1 MESAYKINSVIC
13 LLVDAQKDKKTVEE
27 VNQTLN
33 DLLDY
38 IEKKGR
44 TAGGQSR
51 VSIVYGNY
59 QNSIMRLDGLT
70 VKKNEDQ
77 HYEVDTSQRARY
89 NSLGRYLTSLAEL
102 KDLNDSTR
110 GKNIKNKLYIIC
122 NKLDRKDSNWIVN
135 SRCKLKEFDYKIY
148 YVYDE
153 KLLNNNNSFKD
164 FIIQNG
170 RECSIEELYEHIN
183 EDDY

>member
-13 LLVDAQKDKKTVEE
+13 LLVDAQKDKKTAEE

-33 DLLDY
+33 KLLDY
-38 IEKKGR
+38 VDKKGSV
-44 TAGGQSR
+44 AGGQSK

-59 QNSIMRLDGLT
+59 QNSIMRLDGIT
-70 VKKNEDQ
+70 DIE
-77 HYEVDTSQRARY
+77 YEVDTSQRARY
-89 NSLGRYLTSLAEL
+89 TSLGRYLTALAEL
-102 KDLNDSTR
+102 KDLNDSCR
-110 GKNIKNKLYIIC
+110 GKNIKNYLYIIC
-122 NKLDRKDSNWIVN
+122 NKLDRKISNWIVN

-153 KLLNNNNSFKD
+153 KLLNNNSSFKD
-164 FIIQNG
+164 FVNQNG